1 MSNVL
6 VIAPHPDDEVLG
18 VGGTILR
25 HLDIGD
31 AVHVVICT
39 RGEES
44 RFGNEQVARVQ
55 KEAREVHAFLGL
67 TGSHFLD
74 LPAAMLDTVP
84 GADLN
89 VAVGGVFDAVKPDTV
104 YVPHVGD
111 VHRDHQLVFQAA
123 MVCSRPV
130 GDGYPSRILAYETVS
145 ETDWYAAPMTPAFVP
160 NVFVDISAYLERK
173 LEAFSMYASQVRTA
187 PDQRSTEAIRA
198 LSVTRGHSM
207 NMKHAE
213 AFMLVREVTR

>member
-25 HLDIGD
+25 HLDIRD
-31 AVHVVICT
+31 DVHVVICT

-44 RFGNEQVARVQ
+44 RFGTEQVARVQ
-55 KEAREVHAFLGL
+55 KEAREVHAFLDL

-89 VAVGGVFDAVKPDTV
+89 IALGSVFDEVKPETV

-145 ETDWYAAPMTPAFVP
+145 ETDWYAAPMTPAFDPRVEKS
-160 NVFVDISAYLERK
+160 I
-173 LEAFSMYASQVRTA
+173 VRFLAIIGKVQFAT
-187 PDQRSTEAIRA
+187 RSRICR
-198 LSVTRGHSM
+198 
-207 NMKHAE
+207 
-213 AFMLVREVTR
+213 

>member
-1 MSNVL
+1 MSHVL

-25 HLDIGD
+25 HLDSRD
-31 AVHVVICT
+31 DVHVVICT

-55 KEAREVHAFLGL
+55 KEACDVHAFLGL

-89 VAVGGVFDAVKPDTV
+89 IALGSVFDAVRPDTV

-111 VHRDHQLVFQAA
+111 VHRDHQLVF
-123 MVCSRPV
+123 
-130 GDGYPSRILAYETVS
+130 
-145 ETDWYAAPMTPAFVP
+145 
-160 NVFVDISAYLERK
+160 
-173 LEAFSMYASQVRTA
+173 
-187 PDQRSTEAIRA
+187 
-198 LSVTRGHSM
+198 
-207 NMKHAE
+207 
-213 AFMLVREVTR
+213 